1 MVIYRLGDMITCL
14 QDIHWEEQY
23 SLGNIYLTFGNM
35 FLLLN
40 VFNMK
45 YNDEPKLT
53 MINYI
58 CIL

>member
-1 MVIYRLGDMITCL
+1 MVIYRLGDMMTCL
-14 QDIHWEEQY
+14 QDIHWVEQY
-23 SLGNIYLTFGNM
+23 SLGNM
-35 FLLLN
+35 LLLN

-58 CIL
+58 GIL